1 MRLFPA
7 AYCRLSCA
15 AERYVR
21 ERFNA
26 VVACVV
32 FLFDFK
38 NLFVYTHNQTSFGVS
53 QSQFLS
59 LIVSLFCVIFLCV
72 RPFMDSCVSVFR
84 CLAEGKIDK
93 GKSGHLV
100 VAFSGVC
107 LYKSC
112 KYHGAYLLLCLWT
125 RFLPDFVISISWLVL
140 LVNNNS
146 KNFKIFK
153 TVYI

>member
-59 LIVSLFCVIFLCV
+59 LIVSLFCVIFPLCPSLYGLV
-72 RPFMDSCVSVFR
+72 WVS
-84 CLAEGKIDK
+84 LSL
-93 GKSGHLV
+93 SGR
-100 VAFSGVC
+100 GQD
-107 LYKSC
+107 
-112 KYHGAYLLLCLWT
+112 
-125 RFLPDFVISISWLVL
+125 R
-140 LVNNNS
+140 
-146 KNFKIFK
+146 
-153 TVYI
+153 